1 MKRYFFA
8 VFLFCSVVSVFVPSD
23 VEAASL
29 VPCGRSSGSPEEMAP
44 CTICHIIV
52 GGNRLMTW
60 GRNIMSIIA
69 ITVIVA
75 MGILYIVSAGNE
87 GLMKTAKSGMLA
99 ALIGFAIM
107 LTAWLIVNVL
117 LTVLVDTGSPDKP
130 FLGLMQE
137 GRFYFFCDTSSNV
150 NR

>member
-1 MKRYFFA
+1 
-8 VFLFCSVVSVFVPSD
+8 
-23 VEAASL
+23 
-29 VPCGRSSGSPEEMAP
+29 
-44 CTICHIIV
+44 
-52 GGNRLMTW
+52 MTW